1 VPRRI
6 VPFSVRIR
14 FSGKEEARQWQ
25 TMINL
30 QLFHGK
36 LLLIFYEFHGI
47 GGWLIKPIHM
57 DASTLVSRPKAED

>member
-1 VPRRI
+1 
-6 VPFSVRIR
+6 
-14 FSGKEEARQWQ
+14 
-25 TMINL
+25 MINL

-57 DASTLVSRPKAED
+57 DASTLVSRPKAEDWVRTKSQTSIFYHVPHMADRQPSGR